1 MAQVIRDHTIV
12 IAEIGVNHNGS
23 LDLAKQLID
32 AAVECG
38 ADYAKFQTYRADQLV
53 SEAASLADYQKQS
66 SSHATQRELLATL
79 ELGDD
84 VFLELKDYCET
95 QGIGFLTTAHDEESA
110 DFVFALELDYVKI
123 PSGDVTN
130 FPFLERVSMQPSP
143 ILMSTGMATEEEVGE
158 ALAVLQ
164 SGSPPREDIT
174 VLQCTT
180 EYPAALEDT
189 NLRAMVRMGAVF
201 GISMGYSDH
210 TAGIEAS
217 LAAVAM
223 GAIII
228 EKHLTLDK
236 TMVGPDHSASA
247 DPEEFAQMV
256 TAIRKIEI
264 VIGGFVKEP
273 SAVEKKNKQSV
284 RKSIVAKRLISKGEL
299 FSAENLIAKRPG
311 TGLSPM
317 RWRDVVGQK
326 SDRDYTVD
334 ENIELP

>member
-1 MAQVIRDHTIV
+1 M
-12 IAEIGVNHNGS
+12 
-23 LDLAKQLID
+23 
-32 AAVECG
+32 
-38 ADYAKFQTYRADQLV
+38 
-53 SEAASLADYQKQS
+53 
-66 SSHATQRELLATL
+66 
-79 ELGDD
+79 
-84 VFLELKDYCET
+84 
-95 QGIGFLTTAHDEESA
+95 
-110 DFVFALELDYVKI
+110 VK
-123 PSGDVTN
+123 
-130 FPFLERVSMQPSP
+130 M
-143 ILMSTGMATEEEVGE
+143 GE
-158 ALAVLQ
+158 
-164 SGSPPREDIT
+164 
-174 VLQCTT
+174 
-180 EYPAALEDT
+180 
-189 NLRAMVRMGAVF
+189 VF

-223 GAIII
+223 GAIVI

-247 DPEEFAQMV
+247 DPQEFAQMV

-264 VIGGFVKEP
+264 VMGGFVKEP
-273 SAVEKKNKQSV
+273 SAVEKKNQQSV
-284 RKSIVAKRLISKGEL
+284 RKSIVAKHLISKGEL

>member
-1 MAQVIRDHTIV
+1 
-12 IAEIGVNHNGS
+12 
-23 LDLAKQLID
+23 
-32 AAVECG
+32 
-38 ADYAKFQTYRADQLV
+38 
-53 SEAASLADYQKQS
+53 
-66 SSHATQRELLATL
+66 
-79 ELGDD
+79 
-84 VFLELKDYCET
+84 
-95 QGIGFLTTAHDEESA
+95 
-110 DFVFALELDYVKI
+110 
-123 PSGDVTN
+123 
-130 FPFLERVSMQPSP
+130 
-143 ILMSTGMATEEEVGE
+143 MATEEEVGE

-180 EYPAALEDT
+180 QYPAPLEDT
-189 NLRAMVRMGAVF
+189 NLRAMVRMGEVF

-223 GAIII
+223 GAIVI

-264 VIGGFVKEP
+264 VMGGFVKEP
-273 SAVEKKNKQSV
+273 SAVEKKNTQSV
-284 RKSIVAKRLISKGEL
+284 RKSIVAKHLISKGEL

-334 ENIELP
+334 ENIERP